1 MSKIIHAIQATWNG
15 PYSWPTFENDNGLQ
29 AIPKLPGLYLCTF
42 DYISGYMI
50 FAAGLTR
57 RLVPARFKE
66 HTRKYMNGK
75 CSVIDINA
83 THRGIRKEI
92 WHGWGYAKELIHCGK
107 I

>member
-1 MSKIIHAIQATWNG
+1 M
-15 PYSWPTFENDNGLQ
+15 
-29 AIPKLPGLYLCTF
+29 LYLCTF